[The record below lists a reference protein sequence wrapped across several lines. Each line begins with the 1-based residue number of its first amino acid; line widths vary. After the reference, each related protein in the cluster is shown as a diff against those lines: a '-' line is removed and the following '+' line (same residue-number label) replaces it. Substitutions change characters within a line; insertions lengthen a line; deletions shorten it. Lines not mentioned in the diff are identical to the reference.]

1 MPKDDKYRILLNAC
15 NVATQIERKARPY
28 DAIVEAYNPD
38 TRKFITRDPQYAQ
51 QIENITKNY

>member
-1 MPKDDKYRILLNAC
+1 M
-15 NVATQIERKARPY
+15 ATQIERKARPYDAIGY